1 MSIKWK
7 YEGIGSLLAAG
18 GLRVPKHQREYSWKK
33 DHVEQLLE
41 DFSGDTLHGDA
52 DYFLGTIVLTSPSP
66 GQYQVV
72 DGQQRLATATMIF
85 AALRDIH
92 RKRGET
98 GLADSIVNE
107 MLSKFD
113 PEMEESTT
121 KLILNVKDNS
131 YFNNRIIYETNNP
144 SRHKATPMCPSNKN
158 IEEAAGIIR
167 SHLEKAIEQG
177 SDKTKKETLKK
188 WAHFLK
194 FQAKVAAIEVEDAS
208 AAYVMFETL
217 NDRGVEVSKADL
229 VKNYLFGL
237 AGDDRFAE
245 IEGKWTSIV
254 SLLATI
260 GEDDAVVDYL
270 RIYCSMAY
278 ELTRQR
284 MVFKR
289 VKKHVG
295 SAFAAAKFLE
305 TLEIFAADYVAML
318 SSSNPK
324 WNDYPEEI
332 SRTLRTLNGFSNV
345 TQIRVLALAVAHYLS
360 PKEASAAFRL
370 FVNWIIRLFI
380 AGAGKLGRVEAQYAS
395 LANAIHR
402 KEIKTAS
409 ALSDAMRPEL
419 PNDEQFE
426 AAFAVADV
434 SKESLARYYLDSLE
448 RCHQGDEDRPELVPA
463 EDTSKVNL
471 EHILP
476 ENPHNNWPKI
486 DAQAARDYYNR
497 IGNIA
502 LMNAKKNAALGNAS
516 FKKKRASLADSP
528 FTLTQW
534 AGKPDDWGPDQINE
548 RQSKMAKLALKTWP
562 LKV

>member
-7 YEGIGSLLAAG
+7 YEGIGSILAAG

-41 DFSGDTLHGDA
+41 DLSGDALHDDS
-52 DYFLGTIVLTSPSP
+52 DYFLGTIVLTSPTA

-72 DGQQRLATATMIF
+72 DGQQRLATVTMIF

-92 RKRGET
+92 RQRKET
-98 GLADSIVNE
+98 GLADSIVE
-107 MLSKFD
+107 EVLSKFD
-113 PEMEESTT
+113 PDKEERTT

-131 YFNNRIIYETNNP
+131 YFRDRIVSEPDDPNRKI
-144 SRHKATPMCPSNKN
+144 TPKHPSNKN
-158 IEEAAGIIR
+158 IDEAAIIIR
-167 SHLEKAIEQG
+167 TYLRKAIEQG
-177 SDKTKKETLKK
+177 SEKTKKDTLKK
-188 WAHFLK
+188 WAHFLR
-194 FQAKVAAIEVEDAS
+194 FQAKVAAIEVADAS

-229 VKNYLFGL
+229 VKNFLFGL
-237 AGDDRFAE
+237 AGDDRFVE
-245 IEGKWTSIV
+245 IEAKWMSIS

-260 GEDDAVVDYL
+260 EEDDAMVDYL

-278 ELTRQR
+278 DLTRNR
-284 MVFKR
+284 EVFKR

-295 SAFAAAKFLE
+295 TSFAAAKFLE
-305 TLEIFAADYVAML
+305 TLEVFATDYVAML
-318 SSSNPK
+318 SPSHPK
-324 WNDYPEEI
+324 WNDYPEAMP
-332 SRTLRTLNGFSNV
+332 RTLRTLNGFSNV
-345 TQIRVLALAVAHYLS
+345 TQIRVLALAVAHHFR
-360 PKEASAAFRL
+360 PKEAAAAFRL
-370 FVNWIIRLFI
+370 FINWIIRFFI
-380 AGAGKLGRVEAQYAS
+380 AGAGKLGRVESQYAS
-395 LANAIHR
+395 LANAVHK

-409 ALSDAMRPEL
+409 ALADAMRPEL
-419 PNDEQFE
+419 ANDEQFE
-426 AAFAVADV
+426 AAFAVAAV

-476 ENPHNNWPKI
+476 ENPHDNWPI
-486 DAQAARDYYNR
+486 VDTQTAQDYYNR

-516 FKKKRASLADSP
+516 FKKKRAALASSP
-528 FTLTQW
+528 FALTQW
-534 AGKPDDWGPDQINE
+534 AGKPNEWGPSQINE
-548 RQSKMAKLALKTWP
+548 RQKRMAALAVRTWP